1 MAQFFYDN
9 QIRRFLIQ
17 FAKIF
22 SNWQV
27 TFGND
32 PAGNPIYVRVPIMY
46 GDQSR
51 QAATVINN
59 NSASTLPT
67 APMITYYISGLE
79 YNQKWTTDPT
89 FVDQLQV
96 RQRHYNDETQQYETT
111 QGQAFSIQRLM
122 PVPYTLKINVDFW
135 TTNYNQKLQLIEQLG
150 TLFNPALEIQST
162 DNFIDWT
169 SLSSVFQDGLT
180 FTSRTIPIG
189 NNNPIDIMTWKFY
202 MPIWLS
208 TPAKLL
214 KMGVI
219 EKIIMSI
226 YQGNALQDIQ
236 NDDLLLGTRLKVTPY
251 GYKLLLQGNML
262 QLLPANEPF
271 YPANTDLNNVTP
283 PDTDLYWS
291 ALLNV
296 YGTIR
301 PGISQIWVENPY
313 MDTDIVGTIV
323 PNPLDDRFL
332 IYNIDPDTLPQ
343 NTLDPINAVINPQVT
358 GPNAGLPGPVP
369 GIRYLIVEPIGA
381 VDSPTVSW
389 GPGFVANANDIIQYD
404 GTTNEW
410 FVAFDSQTD
419 TTPQFVT
426 NLATNIQYRY
436 VQEEQVWMK
445 SYEGWYDQ
453 GNYSIV
459 I

>member
-1 MAQFFYDN
+1 LAAFFYDN

-22 SNWQV
+22 SNWSV
-27 TFGND
+27 TFGKDPNGND
-32 PAGNPIYVRVPIMY
+32 ILVRVPIMY

-51 QAATVINN
+51 QVSTVIANN
-59 NSASTLPT
+59 TASNLPS
-67 APMITYYISGLE
+67 APMITYYISGLD

-96 RQRHYNDETQQYETT
+96 RQRQYNEDTGNYETT

-122 PVPYTLKINVDFW
+122 PVPYTLKVNVDFW
-135 TTNYNQKLQLIEQLG
+135 TSNYNQKLQLIEQLG

-180 FTSRTIPIG
+180 FTSRTIPMG
-189 NNNPIDIMTWKFY
+189 TNNPIDVMTWKFY

-219 EKIIMSI
+219 EKIILSI
-226 YQGNALQDIQ
+226 YQGNALQDMQ
-236 NDDLLLGTRLKVTPY
+236 NDDMLLGTRLKVTPY

-262 QLLPANEPF
+262 QLLPANEAFNPT
-271 YPANTDLNNVTP
+271 NTDLYNVTP
-283 PDTDLYWS
+283 PETNLYWS

-301 PGISQIWVENPY
+301 PGISQIWLENPY

-343 NTLDPINAVINPQVT
+343 NTLAPINAVINPQIT
-358 GPNAGLPGPVP
+358 SPNAGLPGPVP
-369 GIRYLIVEPIGA
+369 GTRYLIVEPVA
-381 VDSPTVSW
+381 SPTVSW
-389 GPGFVANANDIIQYD
+389 GTIVANANDIIQYD
-404 GTTNEW
+404 GDTGQW
-410 FVAFDSQTD
+410 FVAFNSEAS

-426 NLATNIQYRY
+426 NLATNIQYRF
-436 VQEEQVWMK
+436 VKDENVWMK

>member
-1 MAQFFYDN
+1 LAAFFYDS

-22 SNWQV
+22 SNWSV
-27 TFGND
+27 TFGKD
-32 PAGNPIYVRVPIMY
+32 PAGNDILVRVPIMY

-51 QAATVINN
+51 QVATTIANN
-59 NSASTLPT
+59 TASNLPS

-79 YNQKWTTDPT
+79 YNQKWTTEPT
-89 FVDQLQV
+89 FVDQMQV
-96 RQRHYNDETQQYETT
+96 RQRNYNEDTGNYETI

-122 PVPYTLKINVDFW
+122 PVPYTLRITVDFW
-135 TTNYNQKLQLIEQLG
+135 TSNYNQKLQLIEQLG

-180 FTSRTIPIG
+180 FSSRTIPMG
-189 NNNPIDIMTWKFY
+189 TANPIDIMTWKFY

-226 YQGNALQDIQ
+226 YQGAALQDMQ

-262 QLLPANEPF
+262 QLLPADEPF
-271 YPANTDLNNVTP
+271 NPPNTDLYNVTP
-283 PDTDLYWS
+283 PDTSLYWS
-291 ALLNV
+291 SLLNV
-296 YGTIR
+296 YGVIR
-301 PGISQIWVENPY
+301 PGISQIWLENPY

-323 PNPLDDRFL
+323 PNPIDDRFL

-343 NTLDPINAVINPQVT
+343 NTLNPITAVINPQVT

-381 VDSPTVSW
+381 TGSPTVSW
-389 GPGFVANANDIIQYD
+389 GPGFVAHANDIIQYD
-404 GTTNEW
+404 GNTGQW
-410 FVAFDSQTD
+410 FVAFDSHAA

-436 VQEEQVWMK
+436 VQEEQVWRK

>member
-1 MAQFFYDN
+1 
-9 QIRRFLIQ
+9 
-17 FAKIF
+17 
-22 SNWQV
+22 
-27 TFGND
+27 
-32 PAGNPIYVRVPIMY
+32 MY

-51 QAATVINN
+51 QVATTIANN
-59 NSASTLPT
+59 TASNLPS

-79 YNQKWTTDPT
+79 YNQKWTTEPT
-89 FVDQLQV
+89 FVDQMQV
-96 RQRHYNDETQQYETT
+96 RQRNYNEDTGNYETI

-122 PVPYTLKINVDFW
+122 PVPYTLRITVDFW
-135 TTNYNQKLQLIEQLG
+135 TSNYNQKLQLIEQLG

-180 FTSRTIPIG
+180 FSSRTIPMG
-189 NNNPIDIMTWKFY
+189 TANPIDIMTWKFY

-226 YQGNALQDIQ
+226 YQGAALQDMQ

-262 QLLPANEPF
+262 QLLPADEPF
-271 YPANTDLNNVTP
+271 NPPNTDLYNVTP
-283 PDTDLYWS
+283 PDTSLYWS
-291 ALLNV
+291 SLLNV
-296 YGTIR
+296 YGVIR
-301 PGISQIWVENPY
+301 PGISQIWLENPY

-323 PNPLDDRFL
+323 PNPIDDRFL

-343 NTLDPINAVINPQVT
+343 NTLNPITAVINPQVT

-381 VDSPTVSW
+381 TGSPTVSW
-389 GPGFVANANDIIQYD
+389 GPGFVAHANDIIQYD
-404 GTTNEW
+404 GNTGQW
-410 FVAFDSQTD
+410 FVAFDSHAA

-436 VQEEQVWMK
+436 VQEEQVWRK